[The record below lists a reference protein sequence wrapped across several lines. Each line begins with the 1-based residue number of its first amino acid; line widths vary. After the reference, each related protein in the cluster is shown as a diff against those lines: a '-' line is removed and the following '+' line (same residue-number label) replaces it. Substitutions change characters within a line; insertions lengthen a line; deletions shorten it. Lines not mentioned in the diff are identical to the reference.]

1 MAEQVRI
8 GFIGCG
14 DMARFHMKTFF
25 TSVPEAQIVA
35 LCDPSDEQIKRCVEA
50 FPSLKGLPV
59 FKDYREM
66 LEKVVMDAVTIIT
79 PHTQHFQQAMD
90 ALDKGLH
97 VLIEKPMVCS
107 TEHAKILVDRFKETG
122 KVGLVAYQR
131 HYAPQFRYIKQSIE
145 SGKVGEVQFVSALQC
160 QGWYKGTK
168 GTWRQEPELSG
179 GGQLNDSGSHLVDI
193 ILWTTGLMAQT
204 VTAFTENF
212 DSKVDINSALSIK
225 FRNGALGNISIVGN
239 APAWHEDIS
248 FWCSEG
254 MFLYRNGHL
263 QFVDASGKRHD
274 LTEKDMPAGSSPGRN
289 FVDAILKGV
298 PVESPPECGLRVIEM
313 TEAAWKSAAQNGM
326 PVTV

>member
-1 MAEQVRI
+1 MAETVRI

-14 DMARFHMKTFF
+14 GMARAHMKNFF
-25 TSVPEAQIVA
+25 TNVPEAQIVA
-35 LCDPSDEQIKRCVEA
+35 LCDPSDEQIQRCMEA
-50 FPSLKGLPV
+50 FPSLKGVPV

-66 LEKVVMDAVTIIT
+66 LEKVAMDAVAIIT

-97 VLIEKPMVCS
+97 VLIEKPMVCT
-107 TEHAKILVDRFKETG
+107 TEHAKILVNRFKETG
-122 KVGLVAYQR
+122 KVGLVSYQR

-145 SGKVGEVQFVSALQC
+145 SGKVGEVQFISALQC
-160 QGWYKGTK
+160 QGWYKGTR
-168 GTWRQEPELSG
+168 GTWRQDPELSG

-193 ILWTTGLMAQT
+193 ILWTTGLNAQA
-204 VTAFTENF
+204 VTAFIENF
-212 DSKVDINSALSIK
+212 ESKVDINSALSIR
-225 FRNGALGNISIVGN
+225 FQNGALGNISIVGN
-239 APAWHEDIS
+239 APTWHEDIS
-248 FWCSEG
+248 IWCSEG

-263 QFVDASGKRHD
+263 QFVDAAGKRHE

-313 TEAAWKSAAQNGM
+313 TEAAWKSAAQGGM
-326 PVTV
+326 PMTV